1 MYTESTKIKEKKK
14 KGNFLEDISLTYLL
28 TGGGRHPGG
37 SATPVVAATGCRH
50 KHGLHAFLEGAL
62 LAVDYV
68 AHQNVDQGVLHQRHE
83 NEDGAARHEHVNRL
97 DILYESTRK
106 FLESH
111 SAQRKQ
117 INNKT
122 KKY

>member
-1 MYTESTKIKEKKK
+1 M
-14 KGNFLEDISLTYLL
+14 L

-37 SATPVVAATGCRH
+37 SAAPVVAAAVVVAATGCRH
-50 KHGLHAFLEGAL
+50 KHGLHALLEGAL

-97 DILYESTRK
+97 DI
-106 FLESH
+106 
-111 SAQRKQ
+111 
-117 INNKT
+117 I
-122 KKY
+122 